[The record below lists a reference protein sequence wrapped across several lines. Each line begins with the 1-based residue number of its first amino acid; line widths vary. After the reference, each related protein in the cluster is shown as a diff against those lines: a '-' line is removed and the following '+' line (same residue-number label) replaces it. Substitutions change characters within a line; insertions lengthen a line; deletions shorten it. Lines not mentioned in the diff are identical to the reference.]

1 MCYVGL
7 GKATNKRLHD
17 TMESKNNVEM
27 PGNTKIEMLEKACV
41 LGTGAFGTALAQL
54 MARQGVPTTAWTR
67 SEDVS
72 NLINR
77 CVFSVKALYYNR
89 ILTVSNCVR
98 YAAGVAS
105 IGNIWSCRSLWQ

>member
-1 MCYVGL
+1 
-7 GKATNKRLHD
+7 
-17 TMESKNNVEM
+17 MEK
-27 PGNTKIEMLEKACV
+27 GNTVEVMGKTKAKMLGKACV

-77 CVFSVKALYYNR
+77 
-89 ILTVSNCVR
+89 
-98 YAAGVAS
+98 
-105 IGNIWSCRSLWQ
+105 